1 MAKPA
6 PRCVRCNQRMR
17 NDGTEAASVWVC
29 NNPKCVRYVPP
40 APEPE
45 PEPDN
50 NDDTE
55 GDSDA

>member
-6 PRCVRCNQRMR
+6 PRCVRCNQKMR
-17 NDGTEAASVWVC
+17 NDGTEQQPIWVC

-45 PEPDN
+45 PEPEN
-50 NDDTE
+50 EETE
-55 GDSDA
+55 GES